1 MAEKNERLIDR
12 DPDAE
17 QEPEAVPFY
26 KNETFILVLKI
37 SLALG
42 VISSLLTG
50 LIITNMR
57 LSTLEDQYKT
67 TIEEVTTLN
76 KQTDIA
82 IQNLKT
88 LKYEYDRL
96 AQQVGTLDLTTAKGE
111 LSQALT
117 ILDTQSA
124 AIDKQLAVT
133 RNGLMSLSRM
143 VKGSR
148 VWQEDYRNQYQEL
161 FDANKRIKDDIQKLR
176 GIQEEEREEPQYIEM
191 EF

>member
-88 LKYEYDRL
+88 LKSEYDRL

-111 LSQALT
+111 LSQALI

>member
-88 LKYEYDRL
+88 LKSEYDRL

>member
-17 QEPEAVPFY
+17 QEPESVPFY
-26 KNETFILVLKI
+26 KSETFILVLKI

-88 LKYEYDRL
+88 LKSEYDRL